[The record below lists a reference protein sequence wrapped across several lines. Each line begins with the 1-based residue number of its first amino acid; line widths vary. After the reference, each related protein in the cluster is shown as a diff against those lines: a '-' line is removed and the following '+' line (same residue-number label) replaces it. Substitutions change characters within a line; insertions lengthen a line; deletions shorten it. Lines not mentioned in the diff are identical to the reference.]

1 MESIRINFEVPKS
14 PLYSSEYL
22 TERAKQFVMGLIYNS
37 TATLSVGEER
47 EELARRWHQM
57 QNDPTAVRT
66 SQEVFDRLEMLV

>member
-22 TERAKQFVMGLIYNS
+22 TERAKQFVMGLIHNS
-37 TATLSVGEER
+37 TNTLSVEEER

-57 QNDPTAVRT
+57 QSDPTSVRT
-66 SQEVFDRLEMLV
+66 SQEVFDSLEMLV